1 MVIILV
7 DLIIALKVKLEIPF
21 EITLL
26 IASVLPVT
34 AWAGLEKRIT
44 KDCFLNI
51 QEQQTDEASYNE
63 LPPQ

>member
-34 AWAGLEKRIT
+34 ARAGLEKRIT
-44 KDCFLNI
+44 KDAF
-51 QEQQTDEASYNE
+51 
-63 LPPQ
+63 